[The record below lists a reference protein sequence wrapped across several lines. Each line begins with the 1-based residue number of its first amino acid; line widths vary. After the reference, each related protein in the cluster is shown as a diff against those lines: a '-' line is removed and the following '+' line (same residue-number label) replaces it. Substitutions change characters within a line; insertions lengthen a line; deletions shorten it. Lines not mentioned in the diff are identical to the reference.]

1 MRKSIPSKAWASSLL
16 LFPLPEPL
24 LRFKRRFPILPSRQI
39 LAHAFRFA
47 SPRVTDDNS
56 EMKSMRSVTIS
67 LFVVVALFPLAY
79 SLEKQPSRAYHARR
93 EALAAKLQGGVAVL
107 FAAPEPILDFMPY
120 RQDSDFYYLT
130 GWNEPG
136 AALMVV
142 GGASGSSQSYKE
154 ILFLPTRNLRTEL
167 YTGVKMDAATPGVVQ
182 ATGVDAVEPMTAIP
196 TELNQVVA
204 LDRRLTSNLWT
215 QPDSEPAKAV
225 VRLNAVTLGMDAAP
239 PARDVTA
246 LTKLLRQVK
255 DEGEVALLKKASDAS
270 IAAQRTM
277 MSSVKPGVTERT
289 VAGKMTEVWF
299 EQGCERP
306 SYAPIVGSGIH
317 STTLHYAENSRTME
331 DGDIVVVDAACE
343 YSMYASDI
351 TRTVPVN
358 GHFSPRQREIYNIVL
373 GAQQAAMEAFVAGKS
388 TINDRDRKDPNSLD
402 TAAYNYID
410 SHGTDL
416 HGQPLGKYWLHG
428 LGHMV
433 GIDVH
438 DPADYPAVLKPGMV
452 FTIEP
457 GLYIPEEKLGVRIEC
472 DFLVGQDG
480 KLIDLDAALP
490 HTADEVEAAMK
501 KTGNR
506 E

>member
-1 MRKSIPSKAWASSLL
+1 
-16 LFPLPEPL
+16 
-24 LRFKRRFPILPSRQI
+24 
-39 LAHAFRFA
+39 
-47 SPRVTDDNS
+47 
-56 EMKSMRSVTIS
+56 MKSMRSLS
-67 LFVVVALFPLAY
+67 LTLLVCVSLIPFAH
-79 SLEKQPSRAYHARR
+79 SLEKQPASAYHARR
-93 EALAAKLQGGVAVL
+93 EALAAKLQGGVALL

-142 GGASGSSQSYKE
+142 GGNGSSQGYKE

-182 ATGVDAVEPMTAIP
+182 ATGVDEVEPMTAMP
-196 TELNQVVA
+196 TELNKVVA
-204 LDRRLTSNLWT
+204 RDRRLVFSLWT
-215 QPDSEPAKAV
+215 QPESQAAKALV
-225 VRLNAVTLGMDAAP
+225 TLNAVTLGMDAAP
-239 PARDVTA
+239 PARDVTT
-246 LTKLLRQVK
+246 LTMLLREVK
-255 DEGEVALLKKASDAS
+255 DDGEIALLKKASDAS
-270 IAAQRTM
+270 IAAQRAM
-277 MSSVKPGVTERT
+277 MRATTAGVTERT
-289 VAGKMTEVWF
+289 LAGKMTEVWF

-306 SYAPIVGSGIH
+306 SYAPIVGSGIN
-317 STTLHYAENSRTME
+317 STTLHYAANSRTMQ

-373 GAQQAAMEAFVAGKS
+373 GAQQAAIDAFIAGKS
-388 TINDRDRKDPNSLD
+388 TINDRDRRDPNSLD
-402 TAAYNYID
+402 TVAYNYINT
-410 SHGTDL
+410 HGKDL
-416 HGQPLGKYWLHG
+416 HGEPLGKYWLHG

-438 DPADYPAVLKPGMV
+438 DPADYPAVLKPAMV

-457 GLYIPEEKLGVRIEC
+457 GIYIPEEKLGVRIEC
-472 DFLVGQDG
+472 DFLEGQDG

-490 HTADEVEAAMK
+490 HTADEVEAAMRVK
-501 KTGNR
+501 
-506 E
+506 